1 MRKRAGL
8 LRRIEKLEQRL
19 LPQKLP
25 LSIWVDGPGEPA
37 EAAIERHLREHPEDR
52 GRPITTVSWLT
63 RPPDRYRRRNFKPGA
78 GD

>member
-25 LSIWVDGPGEPA
+25 LSIWVDGPETA

-52 GRPITTVSWLT
+52 GRPTPSAGSQGRRT
-63 RPPDRYRRRNFKPGA
+63 R
-78 GD
+78 